1 MDKKTLKDLDLKGK
15 KVFCRVDFNVPIKD
29 GKIQDETRILAALPT
44 IDYLIE
50 QEAIVILAS
59 HLGRPKGKVSEEL
72 RLDPIAGR
80 LSELLGREVLKTDTV
95 YGKEV
100 NTAISALSEGGVL
113 LIENVRFEAGEEAN
127 SSELAEEFA
136 KMADIYVND
145 AFGTAHRAH
154 ASTAGVAERLPS
166 AAGLLMEKEIDV
178 LGKALS
184 NPERPFTAIIGGAK
198 VDDKIEVIDHLLDK
212 VDSLLIGG
220 GLANTFI
227 KASGHDVGDSLLE
240 EERIDLAKEFMEKA
254 KEKNVEFLIPKDV
267 VIGNEF
273 SEDADTDIVTIDE
286 IPEGWQ
292 ALDIGPKTRQK
303 FRDVVENS
311 KLIIWNGPMGVFEME
326 PFSGGTKGVANALA
340 KSDGYSVIGG
350 GDSAA
355 AVEKFRLADQMDHIS
370 TGGGASLE
378 FMEGK
383 ELPGI
388 KALDD
393 K

>member
-29 GKIQDETRILAALPT
+29 GEIQDETRILAALPT

-254 KEKNVEFLIPKDV
+254 KEKNVEFLIPEDV